1 MTNLAHGCRDL
12 FTKVVSRWD
21 MCKVSRLVL
30 WGADRLC
37 FSEIRLLEIME
48 GLCDTSDFECN
59 QLLEQQEERLEEWWQ
74 TL

>member
-1 MTNLAHGCRDL
+1 M
-12 FTKVVSRWD
+12 
-21 MCKVSRLVL
+21 LVL

-48 GLCDTSDFECN
+48 SLCDSSDFECN
-59 QLLEQQEERLEEWWQ
+59 QLLEQQEEKLEAWWQ